1 MPQRNDTGI
10 GNIEAE
16 IAAIAEANRHDN
28 APADVVAAAR
38 RVDADERPAAAAI
51 PESEARRKAVVAS
64 LMNGLWQAKRAAGDA
79 EFYQADV
86 AILDV
91 LLHSAGHIQDRAAA
105 KSRAA

>member
-1 MPQRNDTGI
+1 MSANPDDLAALD
-10 GNIEAE
+10 AE
-16 IAAIAEANRHDN
+16 IAAEAERIRLN
-28 APADVVAAAR
+28 AGPADVVAAAR

-105 KSRAA
+105 KARVA